1 MCLCFVLISYL
12 IRFGFRV
19 VAYVARCW
27 RIVLHRQW
35 LSYLLPKC
43 RFLTIFALD
52 LDSSFLAGLQR
63 IVPRDLT
70 YIIGYFALL
79 RRGIYDK

>member
-1 MCLCFVLISYL
+1 MCLCVDFISDLIWISCCVCCTLSVNNY
-12 IRFGFRV
+12 
-19 VAYVARCW
+19 
-27 RIVLHRQW
+27 VLHRQW

-43 RFLTIFALD
+43 RLLTTFD

-70 YIIGYFALL
+70 YIIGYSALL